1 ARVSPRGAPVRVT
14 LFTAVLA
21 SVIAGAAPLKLI
33 AELANA
39 GTLAAFVATALSM
52 MILRM
57 QRPDLPRPFRTP
69 LWWLVGPLA
78 VAGCLYLFWSLPALT
93 RWLFLGWNLVG
104 LVVYLAWS
112 RRHSVLARG

>member
-1 ARVSPRGAPVRVT
+1 VRVT
-14 LFTAVLA
+14 LFTAILA
-21 SVIAGAAPLKLI
+21 SVIAGTTPLKLI

-69 LWWLVGPLA
+69 LWWIVGPLA
-78 VAGCLYLFWSLPALT
+78 AAGCLYLFWSLPALT

-112 RRHSVLARG
+112 RRHSVLAGS